1 MVWSQKN
8 LFSGRIR
15 LGCPVMEFFHP
26 YKKLLEDVWKQPEFF
41 YTFFAPLHH
50 HFFPDSAVF
59 ANQKL
64 KMIESIFTV
73 VRMLWPDYR
82 AKFHLL
88 LTFVFGLRRTH
99 LRNILL
105 VMDFFV
111 PLVSNLRSLGFQ
123 QTEKK
128 RVNRLKIENGCEY

>member
-26 YKKLLEDVWKQPEFF
+26 EKKLLEDVWKQPV
-41 YTFFAPLHH
+41 
-50 HFFPDSAVF
+50 HFDSAVF
-59 ANQKL
+59 AKP
-64 KMIESIFTV
+64 IESIFTV

-111 PLVSNLRSLGFQ
+111 PLVSNLRSLGID
-123 QTEKK
+123 QTE
-128 RVNRLKIENGCEY
+128 ND